1 MMTTAAHPVMSQ
13 KPFVAIIAVL
23 GFIMALIAGA
33 RLSGF
38 EPESSLPMQAAEE
51 TITLKF
57 EDAANG
63 VVLVRDASSGKVI
76 EDFGVGEGAFLR
88 ATLRALVNQRRKEG
102 VTTQGDFRLERHNG
116 RQFYLIDEATG
127 RALAL
132 NAFGPGNAAVFAAF
146 MSNQKGE
153 GQ

>member
-1 MMTTAAHPVMSQ
+1 MTTAAHPIMSQ
-13 KPFVAIIAVL
+13 KPFVAIAAAL
-23 GFIMALIAGA
+23 GFIMALIAVS

-38 EPESSLPMQAAEE
+38 EPESSLPTQAAEA
-51 TITLKF
+51 TLRLKF
-57 EDAANG
+57 EDAAGG
-63 VVLVRDASSGKVI
+63 VVLVRDAATGKVI
-76 EDFGVGEGAFLR
+76 EDYGIAEGVFVR

-102 VTTQGDFRLERHNG
+102 TTTQGDFRLERHNG
-116 RQFYLIDEATG
+116 HQLYLIDEATG

-132 NAFGPGNAAVFAAF
+132 NAFGPSNAAVFAAF

>member
-1 MMTTAAHPVMSQ
+1 MSSAADAAMSQ
-13 KPFVAIIAVL
+13 KPFVAIIAAL
-23 GFIMALIAGA
+23 GFIMALIAVS

-38 EPESSLPMQAAEE
+38 EPESSLPTQVADE
-51 TITLKF
+51 TVLLKF
-57 EDAANG
+57 EDAAGG
-63 VVLVRDASSGKVI
+63 VVLVRDAATGKVI
-76 EDFGVGEGAFLR
+76 EDYGIAEGVFVR

-102 VTTQGDFRLERHNG
+102 VTAHGDFRLERHNG
-116 RQFYLIDEATG
+116 HQFYLIDEATG

-132 NAFGPGNAAVFAAF
+132 NAFGPSNTAVFAAF

>member
-1 MMTTAAHPVMSQ
+1 MSSAAHPAMSQ
-13 KPFVAIIAVL
+13 KPFVAIIAAL
-23 GFIMALIAGA
+23 GLIIALIAVS

-38 EPESSLPMQAAEE
+38 EPESSLPVQTAEE
-51 TITLKF
+51 SIRLKF

-63 VVLVRDASSGKVI
+63 VVLVRDASTGKVI
-76 EDFGVGEGAFLR
+76 EDFGTGEGAFLR

-102 VTTQGDFRLERHNG
+102 TKAQGDFRLERHNG
-116 RQFYLIDEATG
+116 HQYYLIDEATG

-132 NAFGPGNAAVFAAF
+132 NAFGPSNAAVFAAF